1 MKMYIKESYVYT
13 LPLERDKENGLTR
26 WVGCNGEACG
36 YERTLDDSNCS
47 VVSTHPLL
55 LKMYKVNG
63 VQICEGCLK
72 DWMENIKEALEEE
85 A

>member
-1 MKMYIKESYVYT
+1 MKMYIKESYVYS
-13 LPLERDKENGLTR
+13 LPLRNDEDFHR
-26 WVGCNGEACG
+26 WVACNGEGCG

-72 DWMENIKEALEEE
+72 DWIENIKEALEEE
-85 A
+85 E